1 MDVAVGQFSKQG
13 ACVYILRI
21 IFGMP
26 AKGISQKKINFFKS
40 SFIYEFPLACIQKS
54 TQNTYMYYPISRL
67 TRRHSREKVTRFY

>member
-26 AKGISQKKINFFKS
+26 AKGISQKKNQ
-40 SFIYEFPLACIQKS
+40 L
-54 TQNTYMYYPISRL
+54 L
-67 TRRHSREKVTRFY
+67 